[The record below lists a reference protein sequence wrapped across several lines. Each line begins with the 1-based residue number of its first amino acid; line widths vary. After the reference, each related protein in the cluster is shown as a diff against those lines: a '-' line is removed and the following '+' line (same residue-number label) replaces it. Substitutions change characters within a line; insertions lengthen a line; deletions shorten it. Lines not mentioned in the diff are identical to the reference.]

1 MDDDVDHVIPEVL
14 AWRDRDRFRM
24 WCPHCDAFHF
34 HRTLGLH
41 EARCPVW
48 TPFTAL
54 GYLLV
59 DGGKWH
65 SGKTVRYSNRKL

>member
-24 WCPHCDAFHF
+24 WCPHCTAFHF
-34 HRTLGLH
+34 HRTLGRH

-48 TPFTAL
+48 TPFTAH
-54 GYLLV
+54 GYVLI
-59 DGGKWH
+59 DGGVWR
-65 SGKTVRYSNRKL
+65 SGRTVRYVDRRM

>member
-1 MDDDVDHVIPEVL
+1 MHNDDVVVPEVL

-24 WCPHCDAFHF
+24 WCPHCDSFHF
-34 HRTLGLH
+34 HRTLGLQA
-41 EARCPVW
+41 ARCPAW
-48 TPFTAL
+48 TPFTNH

-65 SGKTVRYSNRKL
+65 PSKVVRYSSRKL